1 MNSEKTDILWRVF
14 LVYSVMLLF
23 ALAVI
28 IKTVHIQV
36 AEGKELIEQS
46 ESQTVRYFD
55 VESLRGNIYAS
66 DGSLLATSV
75 PIFEIRMDAAS
86 PLISEAD
93 FNNKIAK
100 LAQEL
105 SKLFGDRSAWEY
117 KSIIQ
122 KARKSG
128 NRYLLIK
135 NNVTYEQLKTLR
147 TFPIFDQGK
156 NRGGLIAI
164 SKTVR
169 EKPFRSLALRT
180 IGYEN
185 STEDIF
191 VGLEGGYH
199 EILKGRDGKQLRRRI
214 NHGDWVPVMD
224 ENEVEPVNGKDIV
237 TTIDVMLQDVAE
249 SSLHDHLIEHKADWG
264 CAVLMEVSTGAVK
277 AIANLSLDKKT
288 NTYREIYNHAIGAS
302 IEPGS
307 TFKLASMVALFE
319 DGLDNLDDTINIG
332 RGYGVYSGLTIQDVH
347 GIRDGLVSIREI
359 FEKSSNAGTSK
370 LVFDKY
376 SEKPQNFIDRLYQ
389 MSIQNPLDLEIP
401 GEGVPKIKN
410 TKDKSWSKV
419 SLPFMSIGYEL
430 QMTPLQMLTFY
441 NAIANN
447 GVMVKPMFV
456 SEVTVSGRKKK
467 RFRPEVINRSV
478 CSERSL
484 AKAKEILEGVVQNGT
499 ASSLKRSPYR
509 IAGKTG
515 TSQIAAGSSGYD
527 KVNYNASF
535 VGYFPADNPKYS
547 CIVVVSR
554 PSTGRYYASSVAVP
568 VFKDIADKVYATSLD
583 MHPPDTLE
591 LRNDFPVDA
600 RGFLSDMKQVY
611 DQLEIPLDAE
621 STQAPWAI
629 SQKADDNVILRSRIF
644 KDGLVPDVKGMGAR
658 DAVYLLESLGMKV
671 NLLGRGYVRE
681 QSLQPGSRITNGS
694 KITIHLST

>member
-23 ALAVI
+23 ALAVV
-28 IKTVHIQV
+28 IKTVHIQI

-46 ESQTVRYFD
+46 ESQTIRYFD

-86 PLISEAD
+86 PLISESD
-93 FNNKIAK
+93 FQNKIVK
-100 LAQEL
+100 LAEEL
-105 SKLFGDRSAWEY
+105 SKLFGDKSAWEY
-117 KSIIQ
+117 RSVIQ

-135 NNVTYEQLKTLR
+135 TNVTYEQLKTLR

-199 EILKGRDGKQLRRRI
+199 DILKGRDGKQLRRKI
-214 NHGDWVPVMD
+214 NQGDWVPVID
-224 ENEVEPVNGKDIV
+224 ENEVEPENGRDIV

-264 CAVLMEVSTGAVK
+264 CAVLMEVNTGAVK
-277 AIANLSLDKKT
+277 AIANLSLDRKT
-288 NTYREIYNHAIGAS
+288 NTYKEAYNHAIGAS

-319 DGLDNLDDTINIG
+319 DGLDNLDDTISIG
-332 RGYGVYSGLTIQDVH
+332 RGYAVYSGLTIQDVH
-347 GIRDGLVSIREI
+347 GIRDGRVSIREI

-370 LVFDKY
+370 LIYDQY

-389 MSIQNPLDLEIP
+389 MSINIPLNLEIP
-401 GEGVPKIKN
+401 GEGMPRIKN
-410 TKDKSWSKV
+410 TKDNSWSKV

-456 SEVTVSGRKKK
+456 SEVTESGRRKK

-484 AKAKEILEGVVQNGT
+484 VKAQEILEGVIQNGT

-527 KVNYNASF
+527 KINYNASF

-591 LRNDFPVDA
+591 GKNDFPVDA
-600 RGFLSDMKQVY
+600 RGFLADMKQVY
-611 DQLEIPLDAE
+611 DLLEIPLDAE

-629 SQKADDNVILRSRIF
+629 SQKADSTVILRSRIF

-671 NLLGRGYVRE
+671 NLHGRGYVRE
-681 QSLQPGSRITNGS
+681 QSVQPGSRITNGS